1 MPEKTVDGVMLL
13 SWVRNSTSAP
23 ISGGISV
30 GSSGLRASEPQWEQL
45 LIYIGSRCD
54 PPTGASSIDAFSID
68 AFSMVAASTS
78 VCSTGAGS
86 MGCSELN
93 SDHF

>member
-1 MPEKTVDGVMLL
+1 MPDKTVDGVMLL

-30 GSSGLRASEPQWEQL
+30 SSSGLRASESQWEQL

-54 PPTGASSIDAFSID
+54 PLQNKGFKFFTLFDKLTLMI
-68 AFSMVAASTS
+68 
-78 VCSTGAGS
+78 
-86 MGCSELN
+86 
-93 SDHF
+93 